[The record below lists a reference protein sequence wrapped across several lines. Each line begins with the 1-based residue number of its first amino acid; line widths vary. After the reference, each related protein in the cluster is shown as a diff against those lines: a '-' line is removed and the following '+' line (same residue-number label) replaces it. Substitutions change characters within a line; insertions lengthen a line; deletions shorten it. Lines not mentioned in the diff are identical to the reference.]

1 MFCNKCINLMYYRKK
16 YKIIFD
22 IILLFI
28 LIGIRL
34 LYGGVLYILIFCCL
48 FDRYLLKFGIDV
60 IDLNIMCIFL
70 VYMLIF
76 YMI

>member
-1 MFCNKCINLMYYRKK
+1 MEVF
-16 YKIIFD
+16 
-22 IILLFI
+22 
-28 LIGIRL
+28 
-34 LYGGVLYILIFCCL
+34 YILIFCSL
-48 FDRYLLKFGIDV
+48 FDKYLLKFGIDV

>member
-1 MFCNKCINLMYYRKK
+1 MYYRKK

-34 LYGGVLYILIFCCL
+34 LYGGVLYILIFCSL
-48 FDRYLLKFGIDV
+48 FDRYILKFGIDV
-60 IDLNIMCIFL
+60 IGLNIMCIFL